1 MRRINI
7 TVNNSTRITKSFINI
22 VDLEDYLLT
31 ILNVKNLSQEIMGF
45 ICEEVAEK
53 IWDSSVAEKV
63 ISEHFP
69 NCFFSIQSKARVGN
83 QLVL

>member
-1 MRRINI
+1 M
-7 TVNNSTRITKSFINI
+7 
-22 VDLEDYLLT
+22 
-31 ILNVKNLSQEIMGF
+31 SQEIMGF

-69 NCFFSIQSKARVGN
+69 YCFFSIQSKARVGN